1 MLPSVR
7 TNQPGLPNGEICRC
21 PQGAIQ
27 AITAL
32 PASNDR
38 HRNAGKIKKDCCS
51 NKLQLNML
59 PTRLHAP
66 VHICLS

>member
-7 TNQPGLPNGEICRC
+7 TNQHGLPTEEICCC

-32 PASNDR
+32 PAWNDR
-38 HRNAGKIKKDCCS
+38 HRNAEKIKKDCYS
-51 NKLQLNML
+51 NKL
-59 PTRLHAP
+59 
-66 VHICLS
+66 

>member
-32 PASNDR
+32 PA
-38 HRNAGKIKKDCCS
+38 
-51 NKLQLNML
+51 
-59 PTRLHAP
+59 
-66 VHICLS
+66 